1 MIFSIFECLALV
13 PVGYAGSWATAETIE
28 KTQPR
33 NVTFGSW
40 QPLEN

>member
-28 KTQPR
+28 KT
-33 NVTFGSW
+33 
-40 QPLEN
+40 